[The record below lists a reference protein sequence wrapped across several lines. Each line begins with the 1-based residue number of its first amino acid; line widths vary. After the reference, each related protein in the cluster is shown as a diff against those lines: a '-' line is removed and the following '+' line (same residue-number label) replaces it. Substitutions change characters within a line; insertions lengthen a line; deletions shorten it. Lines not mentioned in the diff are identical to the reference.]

1 MTIRDLTADDLDW
14 VLEINREHE
23 ALLSVLDR
31 DGLERLFNMATLAR
45 GIEGEA
51 FMLAMDAGADY
62 ESWNFQWFRNRYPA
76 FLYVDRV
83 AVASAAA
90 GGGQG
95 KRLYADFCANAV
107 KMAYSMV
114 CAEVNS
120 VPPNHASLLFHDKQG
135 FETVGEEAVPG
146 REKSVRFFAKNPAD
160 AAFS

>member
-1 MTIRDLTADDLDW
+1 MTIRDLGPGDLDW
-14 VLEINREHE
+14 VLAINREHE

-31 DGLERLFNMATLAR
+31 DDLAELFGKAALAR

-51 FMLAMDAGADY
+51 FLLAMDQSADY
-62 ESWNFQWFRNRYPA
+62 DSWNYQWFCARYPA

-95 KRLYADFCANAV
+95 KRLYADFYAQA
-107 KMAYSMV
+107 AARGFAMV

-120 VPPNHASLLFHDKQG
+120 RPANDASLAFHAKQG
-135 FETVGEEAVPG
+135 FEVVGEDEVPG
-146 REKSVRFFAKNPAD
+146 RGKSVRFFRKAIG
-160 AAFS
+160 

>member
-1 MTIRDLTADDLDW
+1 MTIRDLTAADLDW

-31 DGLERLFNMATLAR
+31 DGLARLVDMATLAR

-51 FMLAMDAGADY
+51 FLLGMDAGADY
-62 ESWNFQWFRNRYPA
+62 ESWNFQWFQARYPA

-83 AVASAAA
+83 AVASSAA

-95 KRLYADFCANAV
+95 KRLYADFYANAAR
-107 KMAYSMV
+107 MSYPMV

-120 VPPNHASLLFHDKQG
+120 DPPNDASLAFHAKQG
-135 FETVGEEAVPG
+135 FSTVGEEAVPG
-146 REKSVRFFAKNPAD
+146 RGKSVRFFAKDLKPA
-160 AAFS
+160 AGS